1 MLYADADDEND
12 YEEVVEE
19 ILDFLEEHKN
29 DVFPDAVFPTNRGR
43 MGSTRREEVPQDAFQ
58 RTRTTCLGVYGTL
71 LTIDGLF
78 PVP

>member
-43 MGSTRREEVPQDAFQ
+43 MGLSSFALKAGLRGERQHAPGGSST
-58 RTRTTCLGVYGTL
+58 
-71 LTIDGLF
+71 
-78 PVP
+78 